1 MTQIYY
7 SNGSHYGNKLDTS
20 INMVTKYNLICNKL
34 RANMVTNKG
43 TNIPFEMSANM
54 VTNKI

>member
-1 MTQIYY
+1 MW
-7 SNGSHYGNKLDTS
+7 NKYTFSTS
-20 INMVTKYNLICNKL
+20 ANMVTKYNLICNIL